1 MLPKKQCSHCRKIVS
16 AKGMSEHERFHCP
29 KNPNKEKRVYSSK
42 RCPICNK
49 MIHEKGLRIHKLTA
63 HGTPLQNNSKEQQKK
78 SFLKPQRVDAI
89 RKLETTRLQTNQ
101 SLKML
106 EEIRARKKLLATKNK
121 NKRFK

>member
-63 HGTPLQNNSKEQQKK
+63 HGIPFQTKSKEQQTK

-106 EEIRARKKLLATKNK
+106 EEIRARKKLLATKSN